1 MVAGAFHRCRGR
13 DIVATSRPCLVHNW
27 KFSRLSA
34 LTPGFAGFS
43 RSWRSCPDCP
53 TNFRP
58 AGRAC
63 FARCACCPDCPWL
76 CSPPPFL
83 PFPMRAADHSRN
95 LQHHRRRHGESEKK
109 CRKRAVDFRRE
120 SAPGQALGFLRKAPV
135 ASLLSLSCLAALSPA
150 ASRKY
155 HGRLQSH
162 RAGATI
168 LPREASRSAPRL
180 GS

>member
-1 MVAGAFHRCRGR
+1 MVAGAFHRCRARG
-13 DIVATSRPCLVHNW
+13 IVATSRPCLIHNS
-27 KFSRLSA
+27 FQDCPPLRPASLAFR
-34 LTPGFAGFS
+34 GH
-43 RSWRSCPDCP
+43 WRSCPDCP

-63 FARCACCPDCPWL
+63 FARCACCPDCQWL
-76 CSPPPFL
+76 CSPPFL
-83 PFPMRAADHSRN
+83 ARFRCALRIIREISSTTEDAMAKVTRN
-95 LQHHRRRHGESEKK
+95 VGRHAGDS
-109 CRKRAVDFRRE
+109 RRE
-120 SAPGQALGFLRKAPV
+120 SAPGQALGFLRETPLP
-135 ASLLSLSCLAALSPA
+135 SLLSLSCLAALSPA
-150 ASRKY
+150 VSRKY